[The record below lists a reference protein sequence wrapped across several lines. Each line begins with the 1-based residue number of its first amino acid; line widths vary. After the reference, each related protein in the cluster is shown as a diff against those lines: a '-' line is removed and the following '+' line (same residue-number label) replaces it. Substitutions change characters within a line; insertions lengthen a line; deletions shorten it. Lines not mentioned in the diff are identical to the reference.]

1 MNMRLMPLDKAKTYE
16 LVVRQI
22 KAEIF
27 AGRLRPGDR
36 LPGERQLSEL
46 LQVSRPSVREA
57 IRILQ
62 AMEIVRSR
70 PGTGASSGLIV
81 STQPSRALK
90 DLLGIHVALSS
101 YSVPEV
107 MDVRLALEEQSVRRL
122 ALRVDTVDLTP
133 IRSSLERMSEPGID
147 RGTFHDLDTQ
157 FHVELARGS
166 DNALL
171 ADLMVALRE
180 SVRRPMDE
188 AFAHDGQWAERQ
200 KALVQEHVEIFDA
213 VDAGD
218 PERAAALMRRHIE
231 GFYESLQG
239 TGARPDAA
247 ETT

>member
-1 MNMRLMPLDKAKTYE
+1 MNMELAPLERAKTYE

-36 LPGERQLSEL
+36 LPGERQLSEQ

-57 IRILQ
+57 VRILQ
-62 AMEIVRSR
+62 AMEIVRTR

-81 STQPSRALK
+81 SAQPSRALT

-101 YSVPEV
+101 YSVAEV
-107 MDVRLALEEQSVRRL
+107 MSVRMALEEQSVRRL
-122 ALRVDTVDLTP
+122 AEQVEQADLSKVKATLNRMSDP
-133 IRSSLERMSEPGID
+133 ELERRD
-147 RGTFHDLDTQ
+147 FHDLDTN

-171 ADLMVALRE
+171 ADLMMALRE

-188 AFAHDGQWAERQ
+188 AFADDEQWPARQ
-200 KALVQEHVEIFDA
+200 QALVREHAEILEA
-213 VDAGD
+213 VRVGE
-218 PERAAALMRRHIE
+218 PGPAASLMRQHIE
-231 GFYESLQG
+231 GFYESLQPG
-239 TGARPDAA
+239 EPKLVP
-247 ETT
+247 